1 MKFLEI
7 IVKYK
12 YVLIALALVSVIAAA
27 SVLYNSLS
35 DEYRGDGFAELPN
48 SGADSGSQG
57 SGDGDKPSN
66 ELNSDENGGENSTTE
81 IGDNSGSED
90 DHDHSGDDDHDHGG
104 DTESQA
110 PTVFTYDF
118 TAIDKGGNT
127 VKLSD
132 FVGKPIVLNF
142 WATWCP
148 YCLEEMP
155 EFNKAAKE
163 LPDVTFLMLN
173 ATTTEGETLA
183 KAKNYILQN
192 GFEFPVLYDT
202 MGKAVSTFGINSFP
216 MTFFIDESGV
226 IRLYASGAVD
236 YDIIL
241 SALERMNG
249 DK

>member
-12 YVLIALALVSVIAAA
+12 YVLVALALVAVIAGA

-66 ELNSDENGGENSTTE
+66 ELNSDENGGEKPTTE
-81 IGDNSGSED
+81 TETGDNSGSED
-90 DHDHSGDDDHDHGG
+90 DPDHNHDQSSDN
-104 DTESQA
+104 QA

-118 TAIDKGGNT
+118 TAIDKDGNT

-183 KAKNYILQN
+183 KAKNYVLQN

-202 MGKAVSTFGINSFP
+202 KGEAVNRFGISSFP
-216 MTFFIDESGV
+216 TTFFIDESGV
-226 IRLYASGAVD
+226 IRLYASGAID

-241 SALERMNG
+241 SALGQMNG